1 MTRRP
6 WSTSASI
13 IPDRP
18 QLSAWSAPNPWS
30 SNTSGPAPRA
40 VYAMGA
46 PSNDATE
53 SGMKGT
59 LRCAD
64 ELGRQRVE
72 VERVGVGDREQ
83 RDAAQRPDEQRGVGD
98 GIDVAPNLATG
109 DALTQVVLDY
119 RPDIAVEAVHGGV
132 GRPAPPR
139 GLAPHNTPA
148 AAPVVPPA
156 RARGGAPPPAPRRR
170 AAPPGLRSG
179 AGHGPP

>member
-1 MTRRP
+1 TCSTPRWSSTARASRTIVSSAYRSGSCGLSEAPWPRASVAMTRRP

-30 SNTSGPAPRA
+30 SNTAGPAPRA
-40 VYAMGA
+40 VYAMRA

-119 RPDIAVEAVHGGV
+119 
-132 GRPAPPR
+132 
-139 GLAPHNTPA
+139 
-148 AAPVVPPA
+148 
-156 RARGGAPPPAPRRR
+156 
-170 AAPPGLRSG
+170 
-179 AGHGPP
+179 